1 MKNLFYWLLVLLFP
15 YLIIY
20 LALGDTIYLFLK
32 AGYIGLPYCF
42 PYIFKTGI
50 LQGVLF
56 LIFFLGLI
64 VVLFAKGLNLRKK
77 ILGKVSVSTSLFLW
91 FLLGFI
97 CLGIHMWIYW
107 NDWLNWKLESIC
119 FELYLGLLTTKPEF
133 YSNLNVSWKM

>member
-1 MKNLFYWLLVLLFP
+1 MKNLFYWLLALLFP

-42 PYIFKTGI
+42 PYIFKTSI

-77 ILGKVSVSTSLFLW
+77 ILGKVFVSTSLFLW

-97 CLGIHMWIYW
+97 CLGIHM
-107 NDWLNWKLESIC
+107 
-119 FELYLGLLTTKPEF
+119 
-133 YSNLNVSWKM
+133 

>member
-1 MKNLFYWLLVLLFP
+1 MKNLFYRLLALLFP
-15 YLIIY
+15 YMIIY

-50 LQGVLF
+50 LQGILF
-56 LIFFLGLI
+56 LMFFLGLI
-64 VVLFAKGLNLRKK
+64 VVLFTKGLNLRKK
-77 ILGKVSVSTSLFLW
+77 ILGKVFVSTSLFLW

-107 NDWLNWKLESIC
+107 NDWLNWKLEGIC
-119 FELYLGLLTTKPEF
+119 SGLWLRLLTTKTWVLFQSKWFP
-133 YSNLNVSWKM
+133 

>member
-1 MKNLFYWLLVLLFP
+1 MKNLFYWLLALLFP

-42 PYIFKTGI
+42 PYIFKTSM
-50 LQGVLF
+50 LQGILF

-64 VVLFAKGLNLRKK
+64 AVLFTKGLNLRKK
-77 ILGKVSVSTSLFLW
+77 ILGKVFVSTSLFLW

-107 NDWLNWKLESIC
+107 NDQPNWKLESIYSVLC
-119 FELYLGLLTTKPEF
+119 LRLLTMKTWVLFQSKWFP
-133 YSNLNVSWKM
+133 

>member
-1 MKNLFYWLLVLLFP
+1 MKNLFYWILALLFP

-20 LALGDTIYLFLK
+20 LVLGDTNYLFLK

-42 PYIFKTGI
+42 PYIFKTSI

-77 ILGKVSVSTSLFLW
+77 ILGKVFVSASLFLW

-107 NDWLNWKLESIC
+107 NDWLNWKLEGIC
-119 FELYLGLLTTKPEF
+119 SGLCLRLLTTKTWVLFQSKWFP
-133 YSNLNVSWKM
+133 

>member
-1 MKNLFYWLLVLLFP
+1 MKNLFYWLLALLFP

-50 LQGVLF
+50 LQGILF

-64 VVLFAKGLNLRKK
+64 VALFAKGLNLRKK
-77 ILGKVSVSTSLFLW
+77 ILGKVFVSTSLFLW

-107 NDWLNWKLESIC
+107 NAWLNWKLEGIC
-119 FELYLGLLTTKPEF
+119 SGLCLRLLTTKPEF
-133 YSNLNVSWKM
+133 YSNLNVSRKM

>member
-1 MKNLFYWLLVLLFP
+1 MRNLFYWLLALLFP

-50 LQGVLF
+50 LQGILF

-64 VVLFAKGLNLRKK
+64 VVLFTKGLNLRKK
-77 ILGKVSVSTSLFLW
+77 ILGKVFVSTSLFLW

-97 CLGIHMWIYW
+97 CLRIHMWIYW
-107 NDWLNWKLESIC
+107 NNWLNWKLEGIC
-119 FELYLGLLTTKPEF
+119 SGLCLRLLTTKTWVLLPI
-133 YSNLNVSWKM
+133 

>member
-1 MKNLFYWLLVLLFP
+1 MKNLFYWLLALLFP

-42 PYIFKTGI
+42 PYIFKTGM
-50 LQGVLF
+50 LQGILF
-56 LIFFLGLI
+56 LISFLGLI

-77 ILGKVSVSTSLFLW
+77 ILGKVFVSTSLFLW

-97 CLGIHMWIYW
+97 CLGIHM
-107 NDWLNWKLESIC
+107 
-119 FELYLGLLTTKPEF
+119 
-133 YSNLNVSWKM
+133 

>member
-1 MKNLFYWLLVLLFP
+1 MKNLFYWILALLFP

-20 LALGDTIYLFLK
+20 LALVDTIYLFLK

-42 PYIFKTGI
+42 PYIFKTSI
-50 LQGVLF
+50 LQGILF

-64 VVLFAKGLNLRKK
+64 VVLFTKGLNLRKK
-77 ILGKVSVSTSLFLW
+77 ILGKVFVSTSLFLW

-107 NDWLNWKLESIC
+107 NNWLNWKLEGIC
-119 FELYLGLLTTKPEF
+119 SGLCLRLLTTKTWVLLPI
-133 YSNLNVSWKM
+133 

>member
-1 MKNLFYWLLVLLFP
+1 MKNLFYWILALLFP

-20 LALGDTIYLFLK
+20 LVLGDTIYLFLK

-42 PYIFKTGI
+42 PYIFKTSI
-50 LQGVLF
+50 IQGVLF

-77 ILGKVSVSTSLFLW
+77 ILGKVFVSASLFLW

-107 NDWLNWKLESIC
+107 NDWLNWKLEGIC
-119 FELYLGLLTTKPEF
+119 SGLCLRLLTTKTWVLFQSKWFP
-133 YSNLNVSWKM
+133 

>member
-1 MKNLFYWLLVLLFP
+1 MKNLFYWILALLFP

-50 LQGVLF
+50 LQGILF

-64 VVLFAKGLNLRKK
+64 VVLFTKGLNLRKK
-77 ILGKVSVSTSLFLW
+77 ILGKVFVSTSLFLW

-107 NDWLNWKLESIC
+107 NNWLNWKLEGIC
-119 FELYLGLLTTKPEF
+119 SGLCLRLLTTKTWFLLPI
-133 YSNLNVSWKM
+133 

>member
-1 MKNLFYWLLVLLFP
+1 MKNLFYWLLALLFP

-64 VVLFAKGLNLRKK
+64 AVLFAKGLNLRKK
-77 ILGKVSVSTSLFLW
+77 ILGKVFVSTSLFLW

-107 NDWLNWKLESIC
+107 NDWLNWKLEGIC
-119 FELYLGLLTTKPEF
+119 SRLWCLRLLTMKTWVLFQSKWFP
-133 YSNLNVSWKM
+133 

>member
-1 MKNLFYWLLVLLFP
+1 MKNLFYWLLALLFP

-42 PYIFKTGI
+42 PYIFKTGM
-50 LQGVLF
+50 LQGGLF

-77 ILGKVSVSTSLFLW
+77 ILGKVFVSTSLFLW

-119 FELYLGLLTTKPEF
+119 FGLYLRLLTTKPEL
-133 YSNLNVSWKM
+133 YSNLNVSRKM

>member
-1 MKNLFYWLLVLLFP
+1 MKNLFYWLLALLFP

-42 PYIFKTGI
+42 PHIFKTSI
-50 LQGVLF
+50 LQGILF

-77 ILGKVSVSTSLFLW
+77 ILGKVFISTSLFLW

-97 CLGIHMWIYW
+97 CFEIHMWIYW

-133 YSNLNVSWKM
+133 YFNLNVFWKM